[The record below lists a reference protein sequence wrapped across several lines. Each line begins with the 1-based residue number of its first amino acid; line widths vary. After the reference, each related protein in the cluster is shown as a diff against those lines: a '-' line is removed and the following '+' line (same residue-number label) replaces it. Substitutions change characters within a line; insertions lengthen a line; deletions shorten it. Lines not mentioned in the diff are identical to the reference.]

1 MTTENY
7 PLSIYRLD
15 EEGTAV
21 TLTFMLKRKDD
32 MTTDTINSSE
42 VSIPSTQTSVYQ
54 AIFGRRM
61 TKELT
66 DVEVSRATLE
76 RMLDAAIWA
85 PNHRLTNPWRFFVL
99 EKDSPIRNQVAEL
112 AWQTAY
118 DNVVNPNP
126 EQKKASA
133 DTNRS
138 RVLDAPAM
146 IYAYSLPGPNEET
159 TQENYASVCCAVH
172 NMALAAVAEGL
183 VLDWST
189 GGISK
194 LPGLSKILGAD
205 EDWAM
210 VGALFI
216 GQPGSTPTSRRSTAH
231 SIVSWLR

>member
-1 MTTENY
+1 
-7 PLSIYRLD
+7 
-15 EEGTAV
+15 
-21 TLTFMLKRKDD
+21 

-42 VSIPSTQTSVYQ
+42 VSIPSTQTSVYE

-61 TKELT
+61 TKEFT
-66 DVEVSRATLE
+66 DAEVPGAALG

-99 EKDSPIRNQVAEL
+99 KKDSPIRERVAEI

-118 DNVVNPNP
+118 DNVANPNP
-126 EQKKASA
+126 DQKRASA
-133 DTNRS
+133 DANKS
-138 RVLDAPAM
+138 RVLNAPAM
-146 IYAYSLPGPNEET
+146 LYAYSLPGPNEET
-159 TQENYASVCCAVH
+159 TQENYASVCCAIH

-194 LPGLSKILGAD
+194 LPGLAKILGAA

-216 GQPGSTPTSRRSTAH
+216 GEPSSMPTSRRSAAP
-231 SIVSWLR
+231 SIVSWLQ

>member
-15 EEGTAV
+15 EEGTTV

>member
-1 MTTENY
+1 
-7 PLSIYRLD
+7 
-15 EEGTAV
+15 
-21 TLTFMLKRKDD
+21 
-32 MTTDTINSSE
+32 MTTDTINSGE
-42 VSIPSTQTSVYQ
+42 VSIPSTQTSVYE

-61 TKELT
+61 TKEFT
-66 DVEVSRATLE
+66 DVEVPRATLE

-99 EKDSPIRNQVAEL
+99 EKDSPIRKQVANL

-126 EQKKASA
+126 DQKKASA
-133 DTNRS
+133 DANKS
-138 RVLDAPAM
+138 RVLNAPAM
-146 IYAYSLPGPNEET
+146 VYAYSLPGPNEET

-194 LPGLSKILGAD
+194 LPGLSEMLGAN

-216 GQPGSTPTSRRSTAH
+216 GQPASTPTSRRSAAP
-231 SIVSWLR
+231 SIVSWLQ

>member
-1 MTTENY
+1 MTTN
-7 PLSIYRLD
+7 
-15 EEGTAV
+15 
-21 TLTFMLKRKDD
+21 
-32 MTTDTINSSE
+32 TINSGD
-42 VSIPSTQTSVYQ
+42 VSIPSTQTSVYD

-61 TKELT
+61 TKEFT
-66 DVEVSRATLE
+66 GAEVPRATLE
-76 RMLDAAIWA
+76 RLLDAAIWA

-99 EKDSPIRNQVAEL
+99 EKDSPIRKQVAEL

-118 DNVVNPNP
+118 DNVANPNP

-133 DTNRS
+133 DASKS

-146 IYAYSLPGPNEET
+146 LYSYSLPGPNEET

-172 NMALAAVAEGL
+172 NIALAAVAEGL

-194 LPGLSKILGAD
+194 LPGLAQVLGAD

-216 GQPGSTPTSRRSTAH
+216 GEPISVPTSRRDAAP

>member
-1 MTTENY
+1 M
-7 PLSIYRLD
+7 
-15 EEGTAV
+15 AA
-21 TLTFMLKRKDD
+21 
-32 MTTDTINSSE
+32 DTINSSE
-42 VSIPSTQTSVYQ
+42 VSIPHTQTSVYE

-61 TKELT
+61 SKEFT
-66 DVEVSRATLE
+66 GVEVSRAALE

-99 EKDSPIRNQVAEL
+99 EKDSPIRNEVAGL

-118 DNVVNPNP
+118 DNVANPNP
-126 EQKKASA
+126 EQKKRSA
-133 DTNRS
+133 DANRS

-146 IYAYSLPGPNEET
+146 MYAYSVPGPNEET

-194 LPGLSKILGAD
+194 LPGLAQLLGAD

-216 GQPGSTPTSRRSTAH
+216 GEPVNVPTSRRDAAP
-231 SIVSWLR
+231 SIVSWLS

>member
-1 MTTENY
+1 MTT
-7 PLSIYRLD
+7 
-15 EEGTAV
+15 G
-21 TLTFMLKRKDD
+21 M
-32 MTTDTINSSE
+32 INSSE
-42 VSIPSTQTSVYQ
+42 ISIPDTQTSVYE

-66 DVEVSRATLE
+66 GVEVPRSVLE

-85 PNHRLTNPWRFFVL
+85 PNHRLTNPWRFIVL
-99 EKDSPIRNQVAEL
+99 AKGSPIRKQVAEL
-112 AWQTAY
+112 AWQTTY
-118 DNVVNPNP
+118 DNVANPNP
-126 EQKKASA
+126 EQKKNSA
-133 DTNRS
+133 DASKS

-146 IYAYSLPGPNEET
+146 MYAYSVPGPDEET

-194 LPGLSKILGAD
+194 LPGLAKMLGAD

-216 GQPGSTPTSRRSTAH
+216 GEPVNLPNSRRDAVPSV
-231 SIVSWLR
+231 VSWLA

>member
-1 MTTENY
+1 
-7 PLSIYRLD
+7 
-15 EEGTAV
+15 
-21 TLTFMLKRKDD
+21 

-42 VSIPSTQTSVYQ
+42 VSIPSTQTSVYE

-61 TKELT
+61 TKEFT
-66 DVEVSRATLE
+66 DAEVPGAALR

-99 EKDSPIRNQVAEL
+99 KKNSPIRERVAEI

-118 DNVVNPNP
+118 DNVANPNP
-126 EQKKASA
+126 EQKRASA
-133 DTNRS
+133 DANKS
-138 RVLDAPAM
+138 RVLNAPAM
-146 IYAYSLPGPNEET
+146 LYAYSLPGPNEET
-159 TQENYASVCCAVH
+159 TQENYASVCCAIH

-194 LPGLSKILGAD
+194 LPGLAKILGAA

-216 GQPGSTPTSRRSTAH
+216 GEPSSMPTSRRSAAP
-231 SIVSWLR
+231 SIVSWLQ

>member
-1 MTTENY
+1 
-7 PLSIYRLD
+7 
-15 EEGTAV
+15 
-21 TLTFMLKRKDD
+21 
-32 MTTDTINSSE
+32 
-42 VSIPSTQTSVYQ
+42 
-54 AIFGRRM
+54 M
-61 TKELT
+61 TKEFT
-66 DVEVSRATLE
+66 GAEVPSASLR

-99 EKDSPIRNQVAEL
+99 KKDSPIRKQVAEL
-112 AWQTAY
+112 AWQAAY

-126 EQKKASA
+126 EQKRASA
-133 DTNRS
+133 DASKN

-146 IYAYSLPGPNEET
+146 VYAYSLPGPNEET

-189 GGISK
+189 GGINK
-194 LPGLSKILGAD
+194 LRGLSQILGAD

-216 GQPGSTPTSRRSTAH
+216 GEPANTPTSRRSAVP
-231 SIVSWLR
+231 SIVSWLQ